1 MEEDFIVIVLTYF
14 QSMFCKIKWYIW
26 SIKLENEEFKEI
38 FNLNLSIVNFQ
49 FHFLYSRAGTLFC

>member
-38 FNLNLSIVNFQ
+38 L
-49 FHFLYSRAGTLFC
+49 